1 MIPKLPITEQLPVA
15 IRYFI
20 HALKRK
26 SFHGDIS
33 VDLADRISL
42 STDNSVYQDCP
53 AVVIFPKYE
62 QDIVVMMRL
71 ASADRFKSIVFS
83 PRGGGTGT
91 NGQSLTNGIMVDCSR
106 YMRKIIDIDEQGRW
120 VRVQP
125 GVILDQLNEAL
136 KPRGVFLPV
145 SISPS
150 NRATLGGMFNTD
162 ACGKGSMV
170 YGKTSDHVLSSRHVT
185 TDGRLL
191 ICDKKHQDKTT
202 SDLEQTLYNLISPN
216 AKLIDSKF
224 PKLHRFLTGYNLKH
238 SLDKA
243 NNKPHDKYKKIDL
256 NSLLSGSE
264 GTLTFCTEITLNL
277 VPIPENK
284 CLLVL
289 GYSSFRD
296 ALADSLRIRSLKPFA
311 IETIDWNIL
320 ELAKKDEVYHD
331 VKDYFT
337 FDDKLRGLN
346 LVEFDRSVK
355 SISKYLDDKFFK
367 AGKIL
372 QYYKTEDKNQIKAL
386 WAIRKKGVGL
396 LAAMQGPSQPVA
408 FVEDTVV
415 APDKLPDYIDEF
427 REILDSYNL
436 KYGMFGHADVGC
448 IHVRPALNM
457 MDKTHQKWFIEISQK
472 VNKLVNK
479 YDGLFWAEHG
489 KGYKSVFLPEYLGE
503 DLYALMRKVKSVFD
517 PYNKLNPGKIASPIG
532 MNKDEKGFGLKKIG
546 QDFRGNIDASIPDK
560 ARNSYQEAFSC
571 NGNAQC
577 MSYETN
583 VVMCPSYKATYDR
596 IHSPKG
602 RSVLLREWIRQTTD
616 KARKEKIAKKEAE
629 ALLKKTQEANRANKT
644 NKANKS
650 PGVAV
655 PASTQKDDWEDRS
668 YRYLRFFTPR
678 SWALFKNVQEKDFS
692 HQVYRSMQGC
702 LGCKACATSCPVKV
716 NIPYMRSKFLY
727 EYHKRFGRSWQDLI
741 LARFEVMSN
750 FRKKW
755 PLFTKIVLDNK
766 VTDWFLERIVG
777 LSDLP
782 RVKKGY
788 CREAIP
794 FDSKS
799 KELVEK
805 MAQTGKAVCLLTDS
819 FNALYESSVIENTAK
834 VIEALGYQVYL
845 LPVPAS
851 GKMLHHM
858 GMLDDF
864 KEKAKKNIL
873 IFNELAK
880 INIPIIGVEPS
891 VTLFYEDE
899 YKKVFSKACKYEVKL
914 VQSWMSDI
922 TDKKLKANEKWLKA
936 LSHNNPQGYKILS
949 HCTERA
955 GVPNANK
962 QWQKVFNYFGVKLD
976 HEPIGCCGMAG
987 LYGHLS
993 ENKSK
998 AIGIY
1003 KSNWEKVVKDTG
1015 IANIVASGFSC
1026 RCQIERMER
1035 QEVLHPLDL
1044 LARIIS

>member
-1 MIPKLPITEQLPVA
+1 MIPKLPIDDRFSPA
-15 IRYFI
+15 IRYFVS
-20 HALKRK
+20 ALKRK

-33 VDLADRISL
+33 VDLADRVSL
-42 STDNSVYQDCP
+42 SSDNSVYHNCP
-53 AVVIFPKYE
+53 QVVVFPKYE

-71 ASADRFKSIVFS
+71 ASADRFSSIVFS

-91 NGQSLTNGIMVDCSR
+91 NGQSLTNGILVDCSR
-106 YMRKIIDIDEQGRW
+106 YMRKILEIDELGHW

-125 GVILDQLNEAL
+125 GVILDQLNETL
-136 KPRGVFLPV
+136 KPRGVFLPL
-145 SISPS
+145 SISTS

-170 YGKTSDHVLSSRHVT
+170 YGKTSDHVLASRHVM
-185 TDGRLL
+185 TDGSLL
-191 ICDKKHQDKTT
+191 ICDKKHQDQKT
-202 SDLEQTLYNLISPN
+202 SELEQNLYDLIRPY
-216 AKLIDSKF
+216 AKVINNKF
-224 PKLHRFLTGYNLKH
+224 PKLQRFLTGYNLKNA
-238 SLDKA
+238 LDKA
-243 NNKPHDKYKKIDL
+243 DNTSQDKVNKVDL

-264 GTLTFCTEITLNL
+264 GTLTFCTQLTLNL
-277 VPIPENK
+277 IPIPENK

-296 ALADSLRIRSLKPFA
+296 ALSDSLRLRSLKPIA
-311 IETIDWNIL
+311 IETVDWNIL

-331 VKDYFT
+331 VKDYFS

-346 LVEFDRSVK
+346 LIEFNCSLSSLAK
-355 SISKYLDDKFFK
+355 K
-367 AGKIL
+367 ADGNFLKEGKIL
-372 QYYKTEDKNQIKAL
+372 QHYKTDNKSEIKAL

-396 LAAMQGPSQPVA
+396 LAAMQGPAQPIA

-415 APDKLPDYIDEF
+415 SPDKLPEYIDEF
-427 REILDSYNL
+427 REILDGYGL

-457 MDKTHQKWFIEISQK
+457 MDKTHQKWFVEISQK
-472 VNKLVNK
+472 VNELVIK

-489 KGYKSVFLPEYLGE
+489 KGYKSVFLPEYLGKG
-503 DLYALMRKVKSVFD
+503 LYTLMRKVKSVFD
-517 PYNKLNPGKIASPIG
+517 PHNKLNPGKIASPLDLDSDIE
-532 MNKDEKGFGLKKIG
+532 DLGLKKIG
-546 QDFRGNIDASIPDK
+546 QDFRGDIDRSIPDNVRGIY
-560 ARNSYQEAFSC
+560 AESFLC

-577 MSYETN
+577 MSFETN

-602 RSVLLREWIRQTTD
+602 RSMLLREWLLLATS
-616 KARKEKIAKKEAE
+616 KVRKEKAAKKEAE
-629 ALLKKTQEANRANKT
+629 ALLQKSIEDNKGKKTNTA
-644 NKANKS
+644 
-650 PGVAV
+650 PGVV
-655 PASTQKDDWEDRS
+655 MPASTQKDDWTDRS

-678 SWALFKNVQEKDFS
+678 SWALFKYVQKKDFS

-727 EYHKRFGRSWQDLI
+727 EYHKRFGRSWQDLLI
-741 LARFEVMSN
+741 ARFEVMSN

-755 PLFTKIVLDNK
+755 PLLTKIALDNK
-766 VTDWFLERIVG
+766 MTDWFLERIVG

-794 FDSKS
+794 FDKKA
-799 KELVEK
+799 KELVKK

-845 LPVPAS
+845 LPVLAS
-851 GKMLHHM
+851 GKMMHHM
-858 GMLDDF
+858 GMLDEF
-864 KEKAKKNIL
+864 KEKARNNIL

-880 INIPIIGVEPS
+880 INIPIVGIEPS
-891 VTLFYEDE
+891 VTLFYEEE
-899 YKKVFSKACKYEVKL
+899 YKKAFFKACKYEVKL
-914 VQSWMSDI
+914 VQSWMSEVV
-922 TDKKLKANEKWLKA
+922 DKKIKANEKWLKA
-936 LSHNNPQGYKILS
+936 LSHNQPESYKILS
-949 HCTERA
+949 HCIERA

-998 AIGIY
+998 SIGIY
-1003 KSNWEKVVKDTG
+1003 KGNWEKVIKHTG